1 MILIKT
7 TGAKALVTGT
17 DLNRFL
23 KKGAAPL
30 DDGLIVQDEW
40 EIPGDAVWAI
50 LGNKVFKA
58 SSPQG
63 DEVRAAFQAAR
74 LLEATTGVVAVEDEG
89 ESESECPYEA
99 RMRRMRASEA
109 NQKEMSSLVL
119 AAPEEGLH
127 EAWVAWLKVMP
138 EWAARSSYREDY
150 DQASKDAW
158 VALIAAAEAAGALK
172 LDDSPPEE
180 GQVRLLHAGDSRMYK
195 GHSRPVALVRIKEVM
210 EYRALEANIIVEV
223 LHSVRDGV
231 VGEVKA
237 HDCDI
242 RGTTWADPG
251 LGVGRFTVHRERM
264 DSMAVSV
271 DRNAD

>member
-7 TGAKALVTGT
+7 TGAKAPISGT

-23 KKGAAPL
+23 KKGVAPL
-30 DDGLIVQDEW
+30 DDGLLVADEW
-40 EIPGDAVWAI
+40 ASPEDAVWAI

-74 LLEATTGVVAVEDEG
+74 TLETTTGVVVEDEG
-89 ESESECPYEA
+89 ESPYEA

-109 NQKEMSSLVL
+109 HQKEMSSLVL
-119 AAPEEGLH
+119 DAPEEGLH
-127 EAWVAWLKVMP
+127 EAWVNWVRVLP

-158 VALIAAAEAAGALK
+158 IALIAAAEAAGALR
-172 LDDSPPEE
+172 LDDSAPEE
-180 GQVRLLHAGDSRMYK
+180 GQVRLLHAGTSRMYK
-195 GHSRPVALVRIKEVM
+195 GHSQPVALVRVKEVM
-210 EYRALEANIIVEV
+210 EYKALEANLVLEV

-231 VGEVKA
+231 VNVIKA
-237 HDCDI
+237 HDRDI

-251 LGVGRFTVHRERM
+251 LGVGRFTAHREMM
-264 DSMAVSV
+264 DSLAVSV